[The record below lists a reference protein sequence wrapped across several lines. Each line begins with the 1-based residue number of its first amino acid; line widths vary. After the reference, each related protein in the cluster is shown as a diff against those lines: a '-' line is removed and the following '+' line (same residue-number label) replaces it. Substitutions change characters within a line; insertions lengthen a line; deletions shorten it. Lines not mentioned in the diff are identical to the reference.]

1 MNTQQELQVQQKR
14 EVEKKQESTIP
25 ARLFVPV
32 ADIFETDQALT
43 VVLEMPGVGK
53 DSVDVSVE
61 NDVLTIEGRVNFS
74 NYDGLQPLYTEYNVG
89 NYARS
94 FQLSGKIEQDRIN
107 DGTGELRRQA
117 IGLVE
122 GLVLVLVAYTM
133 REEGQDEVVRL
144 ISARRATRKE
154 RTRYEQTRAQDVG

>member
-1 MNTQQELQVQQKR
+1 MATQQELQVQQKR

-25 ARLFVPV
+25 SRVFVPV

-43 VVLEMPGVGK
+43 VILEMPSVSK

-89 NYARS
+89 N
-94 FQLSGKIEQDRIN
+94 
-107 DGTGELRRQA
+107 
-117 IGLVE
+117 
-122 GLVLVLVAYTM
+122 
-133 REEGQDEVVRL
+133 
-144 ISARRATRKE
+144 
-154 RTRYEQTRAQDVG
+154 